1 MPGGVH
7 EHMRA
12 WEPEEDQLIIRLL
25 NELGPKWSKI
35 VEQLPGRS
43 VSSVRNRWQR
53 IDKGNK
59 LREAGKESKNRCQQC
74 GKPKRGHVCLA
85 RLQQNRSASAALG
98 GHFDNSATARVN
110 HLMHIASAMDPAGA
124 AALRAAAERSGAL
137 GEPGIQEGGA
147 PNQEGGCSIS

>member
-85 RLQQNRSASAALG
+85 RLQQNRSASAA
-98 GHFDNSATARVN
+98 
-110 HLMHIASAMDPAGA
+110 PAAPA
-124 AALRAAAERSGAL
+124 AAAAAAGTTWGSRASGRAAAT
-137 GEPGIQEGGA
+137 P
-147 PNQEGGCSIS
+147 PT